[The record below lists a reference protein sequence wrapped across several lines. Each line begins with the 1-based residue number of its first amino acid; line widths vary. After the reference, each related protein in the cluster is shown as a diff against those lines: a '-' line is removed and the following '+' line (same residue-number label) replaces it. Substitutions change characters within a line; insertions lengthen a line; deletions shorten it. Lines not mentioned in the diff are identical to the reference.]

1 MTVFSNLP
9 TLRLFGWLSALAM
22 LTALIADLFI
32 LRPVV
37 TLLFRQQWHKKTAA
51 AASIGRRHVLR
62 SLCLP

>member
-37 TLLFRQQWHKKTAA
+37 TLLFRFGNNGTKRPTPPL
-51 AASIGRRHVLR
+51 RRPRV
-62 SLCLP
+62 